1 MTYYERLK
9 NAYDRNVY
17 CSPDE
22 RTERFMQLVEADK
35 EKTQNE
41 INNARLR
48 IDAYKKEIE
57 AKKKIVESRDVDGSS
72 QYYCSY
78 FCSNYLCNMFGKL
91 QNFC

>member
-35 EKTQNE
+35 ERRLKEEYRAEIRKEDRYVKTLGIQVCE
-41 INNARLR
+41 
-48 IDAYKKEIE
+48 D
-57 AKKKIVESRDVDGSS
+57 
-72 QYYCSY
+72 
-78 FCSNYLCNMFGKL
+78 
-91 QNFC
+91 